1 MKLKQNNKKTRKDND
16 MNRSKLHLLWNV
28 AATLLLSVGF
38 ASCSQDDMPQTGGTP
53 LPDGKYPLSLTATVG
68 TPQTRTGGKDQWQGG
83 EAIAVSIGDY
93 TGKYTMDAN
102 GNATAAGTPYYWQNT
117 TPATVSAWYP
127 YAEGQQTYDISDQ
140 SQGYAAFDFLY
151 AETEGSYKSP
161 VKLTFLHQMAKVS
174 YTLVKGQGIS
184 DAELN
189 AATVTFLGDK
199 SVTVSGGKIT
209 AAPTSQTEE
218 IKPCHDAPALSG
230 SALMVPQDMTGK
242 PLIKVSISGSNFI
255 YTPGEGAA
263 NLQSGTHYIYTI
275 TVKKDGIEVNCPQG
289 VEWTDNETSDTQ
301 SPVFHIKTIDGIE
314 LEAGDGCI
322 LSEGDG
328 FKQLSG
334 GNVLK
339 VKIPT
344 GVKIPFPQGRY
355 TIDTYEYKDDFSYI
369 CQLKLRSDITF
380 TSISET
386 QQLQV
391 GDFYYAD
398 GTCLDKL
405 LMNRPCI
412 GIVFKVGAG
421 DADGISAYGDKLTA
435 IQGYAVA
442 LHDVARFGIK
452 WSENTENCGT
462 STSTTDYKGYENT
475 QKIQQVSNYSETEYP
490 ICWKVAHFG
499 DTDTQAPSGSSGWY
513 LPAAAQMTDV
523 VNLWKDNNGIIRQ
536 RLQELSTYSI
546 YQHQWLLPA
555 TEHGYATSTE
565 YVDDP
570 TSKVCRI
577 GISGS
582 VWAEQKNY
590 SAGNFAVRAVLTF

>member
-1 MKLKQNNKKTRKDND
+1 MKIN
-16 MNRSKLHLLWNV
+16 KLHLLWNM
-28 AATLLLSVGF
+28 AALLLCAGA
-38 ASCSQDDMPQTGGTP
+38 ASCSQDELGIEQGES
-53 LPDGKYPLSLTATVG
+53 LPPGKYPLTLTASVEG
-68 TPQTRTGGKDQWQGG
+68 IKTRSVGKDTWADGDKIG
-83 EAIAVSIGDY
+83 VRIGADGAPGCYELNPEDGTVKEAL
-93 TGKYTMDAN
+93 
-102 GNATAAGTPYYWQNT
+102 TPVYWQST
-117 TPATVSAWYP
+117 APATVTAWHP
-127 YAEGQQTYDISDQ
+127 YEAQTAKDISDQ
-140 SQGYAAFDFLY
+140 SKGYEAIDFLKAT
-151 AETEGSYKSP
+151 AENKRFTDKVDLS
-161 VKLTFLHQMAKVS
+161 FIHQMAKVS
-174 YTLVKGQGIS
+174 YTLKKGDGIT
-184 DAELN
+184 DEDLKR
-189 AATVTFLGDK
+189 ATVQIAGYTKATFSEGILKGTDD
-199 SVTVSGGKIT
+199 GWIT
-209 AAPTSQTEE
+209 
-218 IKPCHDAPALSG
+218 PASDNDVL
-230 SALMVPQDMTGK
+230 LVPQDMTNS
-242 PLIKVSISGSNFI
+242 PFIKVNITGNDFI

-275 TVKKDGIEVNCPQG
+275 TVKKDGVEVNCQQG

-339 VKIPT
+339 VKIPM
-344 GVKIPFPQGRY
+344 GLKIPFPQGRY
-355 TIDTYEYKDDFSYI
+355 TIDTYDYKDDFSYI

-421 DADGISAYGDKLTA
+421 EADDISAYDNKLTA

-462 STSTTDYKGYENT
+462 STSTTDYKGYGNT
-475 QKIQQVSNYSETEYP
+475 QKIQQVINYSETKYP

-513 LPAAAQMTDV
+513 LPAAAQMTEV

-555 TEHGYATSTE
+555 TDHGYATSTE
-565 YVDDP
+565 HVDDP
-570 TSKVCRI
+570 TSRVCRI
-577 GISGS
+577 GRNGEMQK
-582 VWAEQKNY
+582 EQKNY

>member
-1 MKLKQNNKKTRKDND
+1 
-16 MNRSKLHLLWNV
+16 MNRSKLHLLRNM
-28 AATLLLSVGF
+28 AALLLCASA

-53 LPDGKYPLSLTATVG
+53 LPDGKYPLAFTARVEG
-68 TPQTRTGGKDQWQGG
+68 MATRSTGKDEWAEGDM
-83 EAIAVSIGDY
+83 IGVRIGTDDA
-93 TGKYTMDAN
+93 TGCYELNSDGSMKN
-102 GNATAAGTPYYWQNT
+102 VITPVYWQSTAPT
-117 TPATVSAWYP
+117 TVTAWYP
-127 YAEGQQTYDISDQ
+127 YEGKKSVDISDQ
-140 SQGYAAFDFLY
+140 SKGFVNIDFLTATAPEQNY
-151 AETEGSYKSP
+151 QSSVSLKFE
-161 VKLTFLHQMAKVS
+161 HQMAKVS
-174 YTLVKGQGIS
+174 YTLKKGDGITDEDLRGAVVQIAGYTKAS
-184 DAELN
+184 FSEGILTGMVD
-189 AATVTFLGDK
+189 GW
-199 SVTVSGGKIT
+199 IT
-209 AAPTSQTEE
+209 
-218 IKPCHDAPALSG
+218 PASNNDVL
-230 SALMVPQDMTGK
+230 LVPQDMTGR
-242 PLIKVSISGSNFI
+242 PFIKVSINGNNFI

-275 TVKKDGIEVNCPQG
+275 TVKKDGVEVNCQQG

-339 VKIPT
+339 VKIPM
-344 GVKIPFPQGRY
+344 GLKIPFPQGRY
-355 TIDTYEYKDDFSYI
+355 TIDTYEYKDDFSYT

-405 LMNRPCI
+405 LMNLPCI
-412 GIVFKVGAG
+412 GIVFRVGAG

-462 STSTTDYKGYENT
+462 ST
-475 QKIQQVSNYSETEYP
+475 
-490 ICWKVAHFG
+490 
-499 DTDTQAPSGSSGWY
+499 
-513 LPAAAQMTDV
+513 L
-523 VNLWKDNNGIIRQ
+523 
-536 RLQELSTYSI
+536 
-546 YQHQWLLPA
+546 
-555 TEHGYATSTE
+555 
-565 YVDDP
+565 
-570 TSKVCRI
+570 
-577 GISGS
+577 
-582 VWAEQKNY
+582 
-590 SAGNFAVRAVLTF
+590 

>member
-1 MKLKQNNKKTRKDND
+1 MLCA
-16 MNRSKLHLLWNV
+16 S
-28 AATLLLSVGF
+28 A

-53 LPDGKYPLSLTATVG
+53 LPDGKYPLAFTARVEG
-68 TPQTRTGGKDQWQGG
+68 MATRSTGKDEWAEGDM
-83 EAIAVSIGDY
+83 IGVRIGTDDA
-93 TGKYTMDAN
+93 TGCYELNSDGSMKN
-102 GNATAAGTPYYWQNT
+102 VITPVYWQSTAPT
-117 TPATVSAWYP
+117 TVTAWYP
-127 YAEGQQTYDISDQ
+127 YEGKKSVDISDQ
-140 SQGYAAFDFLY
+140 SKGFVNIDFLTATAPEQNY
-151 AETEGSYKSP
+151 QSSVSLKFE
-161 VKLTFLHQMAKVS
+161 HQMAKVS
-174 YTLVKGQGIS
+174 YTLKKGDGITDEDLRGAVVQIAGYTKAS
-184 DAELN
+184 FSEGILTGMVD
-189 AATVTFLGDK
+189 GW
-199 SVTVSGGKIT
+199 IT
-209 AAPTSQTEE
+209 
-218 IKPCHDAPALSG
+218 PASNNDVL
-230 SALMVPQDMTGK
+230 LVPQDMTGR
-242 PLIKVSISGSNFI
+242 PFIKVSINGNNFI

-275 TVKKDGIEVNCPQG
+275 TVKKDGVEVNCQQG

-339 VKIPT
+339 VKIPM
-344 GVKIPFPQGRY
+344 GLKIPFPQGRY
-355 TIDTYEYKDDFSYI
+355 TIDTYEYKDDFSYT

-405 LMNRPCI
+405 LMNLPCI
-412 GIVFKVGAG
+412 GIVFRVGAG

-475 QKIQQVSNYSETEYP
+475 QKIQQVNNYSETEYP

>member
-1 MKLKQNNKKTRKDND
+1 
-16 MNRSKLHLLWNV
+16 MNRSKLHLLRNM
-28 AATLLLSVGF
+28 AALLLCASA

-53 LPDGKYPLSLTATVG
+53 LPEGEYPLTLTASVDG
-68 TPQTRTGGKDQWQGG
+68 MNTRATGKDAWVDGDM
-83 EAIAVSIGDY
+83 IGVRIGTDDA
-93 TGKYTMDAN
+93 TGCYELNSDGSMKN
-102 GNATAAGTPYYWQNT
+102 VITPVYWQNT
-117 TPATVSAWYP
+117 ASSTVTAWYP
-127 YAEGQQTYDISDQ
+127 YEGKKSVDISDQ
-140 SQGYAAFDFLY
+140 SKGFVNIDFLTATAPEQNY
-151 AETEGSYKSP
+151 QSSVSLKFE
-161 VKLTFLHQMAKVS
+161 HQMAKVS
-174 YTLVKGQGIS
+174 YTLKKGDGITDEDLRGAVVQIAGYTKAS
-184 DAELN
+184 FSEGILTGMVD
-189 AATVTFLGDK
+189 GW
-199 SVTVSGGKIT
+199 IT
-209 AAPTSQTEE
+209 
-218 IKPCHDAPALSG
+218 PASNNDVL
-230 SALMVPQDMTGK
+230 LVPQDMTGR
-242 PLIKVSISGSNFI
+242 PFIKVSINGNNFI

-275 TVKKDGIEVNCPQG
+275 TVKKDGVEVNCQQG

-339 VKIPT
+339 VKIPM
-344 GVKIPFPQGRY
+344 GLKIPFPQGRY
-355 TIDTYEYKDDFSYI
+355 TIDTYEYKDEFSYT

-405 LMNRPCI
+405 LMNLPCI
-412 GIVFKVGAG
+412 GIVFRVGAG

>member
-1 MKLKQNNKKTRKDND
+1 MK
-16 MNRSKLHLLWNV
+16 RSKTQLLRSL
-28 AATLLLSVGF
+28 AAMMLLSAGL

-53 LPDGKYPLSLTATVG
+53 LPEGEYPLTLTASVDG
-68 TPQTRTGGKDQWQGG
+68 MNTRATGKDAWVDGDM
-83 EAIAVSIGDY
+83 IGVRIGTDDA
-93 TGKYTMDAN
+93 TGCYELNSDGSMKN
-102 GNATAAGTPYYWQNT
+102 VITPVYWQNT
-117 TPATVSAWYP
+117 ASSTVTAWYP
-127 YAEGQQTYDISDQ
+127 YEGKKSVDISDQ
-140 SQGYAAFDFLY
+140 SKGFVNIDFLTATAPEQNY
-151 AETEGSYKSP
+151 QSSVSLKFE
-161 VKLTFLHQMAKVS
+161 HQMAKVS
-174 YTLVKGQGIS
+174 YTLQAGDGITEDDLKG
-184 DAELN
+184 
-189 AATVTFLGDK
+189 ATVQIAGYTKASFSEGILTGMVD
-199 SVTVSGGKIT
+199 GWIT
-209 AAPTSQTEE
+209 
-218 IKPCHDAPALSG
+218 PASNNDVL
-230 SALMVPQDMTGK
+230 LVPQDMTGK

-339 VKIPT
+339 VKIPM
-344 GVKIPFPQGRY
+344 GLKIPFPQGRY
-355 TIDTYEYKDDFSYI
+355 TIDTYEYKDEFSYT

-405 LMNRPCI
+405 LMNLPCI
-412 GIVFKVGAG
+412 GIVFRVGAG

-475 QKIQQVSNYSETEYP
+475 QKIQQVNNYSETEYP

-513 LPAAAQMTDV
+513 LPSAAQMTDV

-546 YQHQWLLPA
+546 YQHQWLLPE
-555 TEHGYATSTE
+555 TNHGYATSTE
-565 YVDDP
+565 HVDSP
-570 TSKVCRI
+570 TSHVYRI
-577 GISGS
+577 GSNGGMQK
-582 VWAEQKNY
+582 EQKNY

>member
-1 MKLKQNNKKTRKDND
+1 MK
-16 MNRSKLHLLWNV
+16 RSKTQLLRSL
-28 AATLLLSVGF
+28 AAMMLSAGL

-53 LPDGKYPLSLTATVG
+53 LPEGEYPLTLTASVDG
-68 TPQTRTGGKDQWQGG
+68 MNTRATGKDAWVDGDM
-83 EAIAVSIGDY
+83 IGVRIGTDDA
-93 TGKYTMDAN
+93 TGCYELNSDGSVKN
-102 GNATAAGTPYYWQNT
+102 VITPVYWQNT
-117 TPATVSAWYP
+117 ASSTVTAWYP
-127 YAEGQQTYDISDQ
+127 YEGKKSVDISDQ
-140 SQGYAAFDFLY
+140 SKGFVNIDFLTATAPEQNY
-151 AETEGSYKSP
+151 QSSVSLKFE
-161 VKLTFLHQMAKVS
+161 HQMAKVS
-174 YTLVKGQGIS
+174 YTLKKGDGITDEDLRGAVVQIAGYTKAS
-184 DAELN
+184 FSEGELTGTVDGWITPT
-189 AATVTFLGDK
+189 ATDC
-199 SVTVSGGKIT
+199 
-209 AAPTSQTEE
+209 E
-218 IKPCHDAPALSG
+218 AL
-230 SALMVPQDMTGK
+230 LVPQDMTNSQF
-242 PLIKVSISGSNFI
+242 IKVSINDNDFI

-275 TVKKDGIEVNCPQG
+275 TVKKDGVEVNCQQG

-339 VKIPT
+339 VKIPM
-344 GVKIPFPQGRY
+344 GLKIPFPQGRY
-355 TIDTYEYKDDFSYI
+355 TIDTYEYKDDFSYTY
-369 CQLKLRSDITF
+369 QLKLRSDITF

-405 LMNRPCI
+405 LMNLPCI
-412 GIVFKVGAG
+412 GIVFRVGAG

>member
-1 MKLKQNNKKTRKDND
+1 MK
-16 MNRSKLHLLWNV
+16 RSKTQLLRSL
-28 AATLLLSVGF
+28 AAMMLLSAGL

-53 LPDGKYPLSLTATVG
+53 LPEGEYPLTLTASVDG
-68 TPQTRTGGKDQWQGG
+68 MNTRATGKDAWVDGDM
-83 EAIAVSIGDY
+83 IGVRIGTDDA
-93 TGKYTMDAN
+93 TGCYELNSDGSMKN
-102 GNATAAGTPYYWQNT
+102 VITPVYWQSTAPT
-117 TPATVSAWYP
+117 TVTAWYP
-127 YAEGQQTYDISDQ
+127 YEGKKSVDISDQ
-140 SQGYAAFDFLY
+140 SKGFVNIDFLTATAPEQNY
-151 AETEGSYKSP
+151 QSSVSLKFE
-161 VKLTFLHQMAKVS
+161 HQMAKVS
-174 YTLVKGQGIS
+174 YTLKKGDGITDEDLRGAVVQIAGYTKAS
-184 DAELN
+184 FSEGILTGMVD
-189 AATVTFLGDK
+189 GW
-199 SVTVSGGKIT
+199 IT
-209 AAPTSQTEE
+209 
-218 IKPCHDAPALSG
+218 PASNNDVL
-230 SALMVPQDMTGK
+230 LVPQDMTGR
-242 PLIKVSISGSNFI
+242 PFIKVSINGNNFI

-275 TVKKDGIEVNCPQG
+275 TVKKDGVEVNCQQG

-339 VKIPT
+339 VKIPM
-344 GVKIPFPQGRY
+344 GLKIPFPQGRY
-355 TIDTYEYKDDFSYI
+355 TIDTYEYKDEFSYT

-405 LMNRPCI
+405 LMNLPCI
-412 GIVFKVGAG
+412 GIVFRVGAG

>member
-1 MKLKQNNKKTRKDND
+1 MLCA
-16 MNRSKLHLLWNV
+16 S
-28 AATLLLSVGF
+28 A

-53 LPDGKYPLSLTATVG
+53 LPDGKYPLAFTARVEG
-68 TPQTRTGGKDQWQGG
+68 MATRSTGKDEWAEGDM
-83 EAIAVSIGDY
+83 IGVRIGTDDA
-93 TGKYTMDAN
+93 TGCYELNSDGSMKN
-102 GNATAAGTPYYWQNT
+102 VITPVYWQSTAPT
-117 TPATVSAWYP
+117 TVTAWYP
-127 YAEGQQTYDISDQ
+127 YEGKKSVDISDQ
-140 SQGYAAFDFLY
+140 SKGFVNIDFLTATAPEQNY
-151 AETEGSYKSP
+151 QSSVSLKFE
-161 VKLTFLHQMAKVS
+161 HQMAKVS
-174 YTLVKGQGIS
+174 YTLKKGDGITDEDLRGAVVQIAGYTKAS
-184 DAELN
+184 FSEGILTGMVD
-189 AATVTFLGDK
+189 GW
-199 SVTVSGGKIT
+199 IT
-209 AAPTSQTEE
+209 
-218 IKPCHDAPALSG
+218 PASNNDVL
-230 SALMVPQDMTGK
+230 LVPQDMTGR
-242 PLIKVSISGSNFI
+242 LFIKVSINGNNFI

-275 TVKKDGIEVNCPQG
+275 TVKKDGVEVNCQQG
-289 VEWTDNETSDTQ
+289 VEWTDNETSDPQ

-314 LEAGDGCI
+314 LKAGDGCI

-339 VKIPT
+339 VKIPM
-344 GVKIPFPQGRY
+344 GLKIPFPQGRY
-355 TIDTYEYKDDFSYI
+355 TIDTYEYKDDFSYT

-405 LMNRPCI
+405 LMNLPCI
-412 GIVFKVGAG
+412 GIVFRVGAG

-513 LPAAAQMTDV
+513 LPSAAQMIDV
-523 VNLWKDNNGIIRQ
+523 VNLWKSDDTIIKQ

-565 YVDDP
+565 HVDSP
-570 TSKVCRI
+570 TSHVYRI
-577 GISGS
+577 GSNGGMQK
-582 VWAEQKNY
+582 EQKNY

>member
-1 MKLKQNNKKTRKDND
+1 
-16 MNRSKLHLLWNV
+16 MNRSKLHLLRNM
-28 AATLLLSVGF
+28 AALLLCASA

-53 LPDGKYPLSLTATVG
+53 LPDGKYPLAFTARVEG
-68 TPQTRTGGKDQWQGG
+68 MATRSTGKDEWAEGDM
-83 EAIAVSIGDY
+83 IGVRIGTDDA
-93 TGKYTMDAN
+93 TGCYELNSDGSMKN
-102 GNATAAGTPYYWQNT
+102 VITPVYWQSTAPT
-117 TPATVSAWYP
+117 TVTAWYP
-127 YAEGQQTYDISDQ
+127 YEGKKSVDISDQ
-140 SQGYAAFDFLY
+140 SKGFVNIDFLTATAPEQNY
-151 AETEGSYKSP
+151 QSSVSLKFE
-161 VKLTFLHQMAKVS
+161 HQMAKVS
-174 YTLVKGQGIS
+174 YTLKKGDGITDEDLRGAVVQIAGYTKAS
-184 DAELN
+184 FSEGILTGMVD
-189 AATVTFLGDK
+189 GW
-199 SVTVSGGKIT
+199 IT
-209 AAPTSQTEE
+209 
-218 IKPCHDAPALSG
+218 PASNNDVL
-230 SALMVPQDMTGK
+230 LVPQDMTGR
-242 PLIKVSISGSNFI
+242 PFIKVSINGNNFI

-275 TVKKDGIEVNCPQG
+275 TVKKDGVEVNCQQG

-339 VKIPT
+339 VKIPM
-344 GVKIPFPQGRY
+344 GLKIPFPQGRY
-355 TIDTYEYKDDFSYI
+355 TIDTYEYKDEFSYT

-405 LMNRPCI
+405 LMNLPCI
-412 GIVFKVGAG
+412 GIVFRVGAG

>member
-1 MKLKQNNKKTRKDND
+1 M
-16 MNRSKLHLLWNV
+16 
-28 AATLLLSVGF
+28 AALLLCASA

-53 LPDGKYPLSLTATVG
+53 LPDGKYPLAFTARVEG
-68 TPQTRTGGKDQWQGG
+68 MATRSTGKDEWAEGDM
-83 EAIAVSIGDY
+83 IGVRIGTDDA
-93 TGKYTMDAN
+93 TGCYELNSDGSMKN
-102 GNATAAGTPYYWQNT
+102 VITPVYWQSTAPT
-117 TPATVSAWYP
+117 TVTAWYP
-127 YAEGQQTYDISDQ
+127 YEGKKSVDISDQ
-140 SQGYAAFDFLY
+140 SKGFVNIDFLTATAPEQNY
-151 AETEGSYKSP
+151 QSSVSLKFE
-161 VKLTFLHQMAKVS
+161 HQMAKVS
-174 YTLVKGQGIS
+174 YTLKKGDGITDEDLRGAVVQIAGYTKAS
-184 DAELN
+184 FSEGILTGMVD
-189 AATVTFLGDK
+189 GW
-199 SVTVSGGKIT
+199 IT
-209 AAPTSQTEE
+209 
-218 IKPCHDAPALSG
+218 PASNNDVL
-230 SALMVPQDMTGK
+230 LVPQDMTGR
-242 PLIKVSISGSNFI
+242 PFIKVSINGNNFI

-275 TVKKDGIEVNCPQG
+275 TVKKDGVEVNCQQG

-339 VKIPT
+339 VKIPM
-344 GVKIPFPQGRY
+344 GLKIPFPQGRY
-355 TIDTYEYKDDFSYI
+355 TIDTYEYKDDFSYT

-405 LMNRPCI
+405 LMNLPCI
-412 GIVFKVGAG
+412 GIVFRVGAG

-475 QKIQQVSNYSETEYP
+475 QKIQQVNNYSETEYP

>member
-1 MKLKQNNKKTRKDND
+1 M
-16 MNRSKLHLLWNV
+16 
-28 AATLLLSVGF
+28 AALLLCASA

-53 LPDGKYPLSLTATVG
+53 LPDGKYPLAFTARVEG
-68 TPQTRTGGKDQWQGG
+68 MATRSTGKDEWAEGDM
-83 EAIAVSIGDY
+83 IGVRIGTDDA
-93 TGKYTMDAN
+93 TGCYELNSDGSMKN
-102 GNATAAGTPYYWQNT
+102 VITPVYWQSTAPT
-117 TPATVSAWYP
+117 TVTAWYP
-127 YAEGQQTYDISDQ
+127 YEGKKSVDISDQ
-140 SQGYAAFDFLY
+140 SKGFVNIDFLTATAPEQNY
-151 AETEGSYKSP
+151 QSSVSLKFE
-161 VKLTFLHQMAKVS
+161 HQMAKVS
-174 YTLVKGQGIS
+174 YTLKKGDGITDEDLRGAVVQIAGYTKAS
-184 DAELN
+184 FSEGILTGMVD
-189 AATVTFLGDK
+189 GW
-199 SVTVSGGKIT
+199 IT
-209 AAPTSQTEE
+209 
-218 IKPCHDAPALSG
+218 PASNNDVL
-230 SALMVPQDMTGK
+230 LVPQDMTGR
-242 PLIKVSISGSNFI
+242 PFIKVSINGNNFI

-275 TVKKDGIEVNCPQG
+275 TVKKDGVEVNCQQG

-339 VKIPT
+339 VKIPM
-344 GVKIPFPQGRY
+344 GLKIPFPQGRY
-355 TIDTYEYKDDFSYI
+355 TIDTYEYKDEFSYT

-405 LMNRPCI
+405 LMNLPCI
-412 GIVFKVGAG
+412 GIVFRVGAG

-565 YVDDP
+565 YVGDP

>member
-1 MKLKQNNKKTRKDND
+1 M
-16 MNRSKLHLLWNV
+16 
-28 AATLLLSVGF
+28 AALLLCMGF
-38 ASCSQDDMPQTGGTP
+38 ASCSQDDMPQTGGIP
-53 LPDGKYPLSLTATVG
+53 LPDGEYPLAFTASVEG
-68 TPQTRTGGKDQWQGG
+68 MATRSTGKDEWAEGDK
-83 EAIAVSIGDY
+83 IGVRI
-93 TGKYTMDAN
+93 GAN
-102 GNATAAGTPYYWQNT
+102 GETGRYELNHEDGTVKKVHTPVYWQST
-117 TPATVSAWYP
+117 APATVTAWYP
-127 YAEGQQTYDISDQ
+127 IEAQTAKDIANQ
-140 SQGYAAFDFLY
+140 SNGYEAIDFLKAT
-151 AETEGSYKSP
+151 AENKRFTDKVELS
-161 VKLTFLHQMAKVS
+161 FIHQMTKVS
-174 YTLVKGQGIS
+174 YTLKKGDGIT
-184 DAELN
+184 DEDLKG
-189 AATVTFLGDK
+189 ATVQIAGYTKASFSEGILTGMVD
-199 SVTVSGGKIT
+199 GWIT
-209 AAPTSQTEE
+209 
-218 IKPCHDAPALSG
+218 PASNNDVL
-230 SALMVPQDMTGK
+230 LVPQDMTGR
-242 PLIKVSISGSNFI
+242 PFIKVSINGNNFI

-263 NLQSGTHYIYTI
+263 NLQSGTHYSYTI

-339 VKIPT
+339 VKIPM
-344 GVKIPFPQGRY
+344 GLKIPFPQGRY
-355 TIDTYEYKDDFSYI
+355 TIDTYEYKDGFSYT

-421 DADGISAYGDKLTA
+421 EADDISAYGNKLTA

-513 LPAAAQMTDV
+513 LPSAAQMTDV
-523 VNLWKDNNGIIRQ
+523 VNLWKDTNGIIRQ
-536 RLQELSTYSI
+536 RLQELSTYPI

-565 YVDDP
+565 HVDDP
-570 TSKVCRI
+570 TSRVCRI
-577 GISGS
+577 GRNGGMQK
-582 VWAEQKNY
+582 EQKNY

>member
-1 MKLKQNNKKTRKDND
+1 
-16 MNRSKLHLLWNV
+16 MNRSKLHLLWNM
-28 AATLLLSVGF
+28 AALLLCASA
-38 ASCSQDDMPQTGGTP
+38 ASCSQDEIDIEQGEP
-53 LPDGKYPLSLTATVG
+53 LPPDKYPLELMTSSIDETQSRAA
-68 TPQTRTGGKDQWQGG
+68 GKDEWTYDGT
-83 EAIAVSIGDY
+83 EYIGVRIGADGNI
-93 TGKYTMDAN
+93 GKYVI
-102 GNATAAGTPYYWQNT
+102 GAGGSAQPASIDQTIYWQST
-117 TPATVSAWYP
+117 APATVTAWYP
-127 YAEGQQTYDISDQ
+127 HEAQTAKDITDQ
-140 SQGYAAFDFLY
+140 SKGYKDIDFLKAT
-151 AETEGSYKSP
+151 AENKRFNEKVELS
-161 VKLTFLHQMAKVS
+161 FIHQMAKVS
-174 YTLVKGQGIS
+174 YTLKKGDGIT
-184 DAELN
+184 DEDLEG
-189 AATVTFLGDK
+189 ATVQIAGYTKASFSEGILTGTDD
-199 SVTVSGGKIT
+199 GWIT
-209 AAPTSQTEE
+209 PTATDCE
-218 IKPCHDAPALSG
+218 AL
-230 SALMVPQDMTGK
+230 LVPQDMTNSQF
-242 PLIKVSISGSNFI
+242 IKVSINDNNFI

-263 NLQSGTHYIYTI
+263 NLQSGTHYSYTI

-339 VKIPT
+339 VKIPM
-344 GVKIPFPQGRY
+344 GLKIPFPQGRY
-355 TIDTYEYKDDFSYI
+355 TIDTYDYKDDFSYT

-405 LMNRPCI
+405 LMNLPCI
-412 GIVFKVGAG
+412 GIVFRVGAG

-513 LPAAAQMTDV
+513 LPSAAQMTDV

-565 YVDDP
+565 HASDP
-570 TSKVCRI
+570 AIKVCRI
-577 GISGS
+577 GKSGS

>member
-1 MKLKQNNKKTRKDND
+1 
-16 MNRSKLHLLWNV
+16 MNRSKLHLLRNM
-28 AATLLLSVGF
+28 AALLLCASA

-53 LPDGKYPLSLTATVG
+53 LPDGKYPLAFTARVEG
-68 TPQTRTGGKDQWQGG
+68 MATRSTGKDEWAEGDM
-83 EAIAVSIGDY
+83 IGVRIGTDDA
-93 TGKYTMDAN
+93 TGCYELNSDGSMKN
-102 GNATAAGTPYYWQNT
+102 VITPVYWQSTAPT
-117 TPATVSAWYP
+117 TVTAWYP
-127 YAEGQQTYDISDQ
+127 YEGKKSVDISDQ
-140 SQGYAAFDFLY
+140 SKGFVNIDFLTATAPEQNY
-151 AETEGSYKSP
+151 QSSVSLKFE
-161 VKLTFLHQMAKVS
+161 HQMAKVS
-174 YTLVKGQGIS
+174 YTLKKGDGITDEDLRGAVVQIAGYTKAS
-184 DAELN
+184 FSEGILTGMVD
-189 AATVTFLGDK
+189 GW
-199 SVTVSGGKIT
+199 IT
-209 AAPTSQTEE
+209 
-218 IKPCHDAPALSG
+218 PASNNDVL
-230 SALMVPQDMTGK
+230 LVPQDMTGR
-242 PLIKVSISGSNFI
+242 PFIKVSINGNNFI

-275 TVKKDGIEVNCPQG
+275 TVKKDGIEVNCQQG

-339 VKIPT
+339 VKIPM
-344 GVKIPFPQGRY
+344 GLKIPFPQGRY
-355 TIDTYEYKDDFSYI
+355 TIDTYEYKDEFSYT

-405 LMNRPCI
+405 LMNLPCI
-412 GIVFKVGAG
+412 GIVFRVGAG

>member
-1 MKLKQNNKKTRKDND
+1 
-16 MNRSKLHLLWNV
+16 MNRSKLHLLRNM
-28 AATLLLSVGF
+28 AALLLCASA

-53 LPDGKYPLSLTATVG
+53 LPDGKYPLAFTARVEG
-68 TPQTRTGGKDQWQGG
+68 MATRSTGKDEWAEGDM
-83 EAIAVSIGDY
+83 IGVRIGTDDA
-93 TGKYTMDAN
+93 TGCYELNSDGSMKN
-102 GNATAAGTPYYWQNT
+102 VITPVYWQSTAPT
-117 TPATVSAWYP
+117 TVTAWYP
-127 YAEGQQTYDISDQ
+127 YEGKKSVDISDQ
-140 SQGYAAFDFLY
+140 SKGFVNIDFLTATAPEQNY
-151 AETEGSYKSP
+151 QSSVSLKFE
-161 VKLTFLHQMAKVS
+161 HQMAKVS
-174 YTLVKGQGIS
+174 YTLKKGDGITDEDLRGAVVQIAGYTKAS
-184 DAELN
+184 FSEGILTGMVD
-189 AATVTFLGDK
+189 GW
-199 SVTVSGGKIT
+199 IT
-209 AAPTSQTEE
+209 
-218 IKPCHDAPALSG
+218 PASNNDVL
-230 SALMVPQDMTGK
+230 LVPQDMTGR
-242 PLIKVSISGSNFI
+242 PFIKVSINGNNFI

-275 TVKKDGIEVNCPQG
+275 TVKKDGVEVNCQQG

-322 LSEGDG
+322 LSERDG

-339 VKIPT
+339 VKIPM
-344 GVKIPFPQGRY
+344 GLKIPFPQGRY
-355 TIDTYEYKDDFSYI
+355 TIDTYDYKDDFSYT

-405 LMNRPCI
+405 LMNLPCI
-412 GIVFKVGAG
+412 GIVFRVGAG

-565 YVDDP
+565 HASDP
-570 TSKVCRI
+570 AIKVCRI
-577 GISGS
+577 GKSGS

>member
-1 MKLKQNNKKTRKDND
+1 
-16 MNRSKLHLLWNV
+16 MNRSKLHLLRNM
-28 AATLLLSVGF
+28 AALLLCASA

-53 LPDGKYPLSLTATVG
+53 LPDGKYPLAFTARVEG
-68 TPQTRTGGKDQWQGG
+68 MATRSTGKDEWAEGDM
-83 EAIAVSIGDY
+83 IGVRIGTDDA
-93 TGKYTMDAN
+93 TGCYELNSDGSMKN
-102 GNATAAGTPYYWQNT
+102 VITPVYWQSTAPT
-117 TPATVSAWYP
+117 TVTAWYP
-127 YAEGQQTYDISDQ
+127 YEGKKSVDISDQ
-140 SQGYAAFDFLY
+140 SKGFVNIDFLTATAPEQNY
-151 AETEGSYKSP
+151 QSSVSLKFE
-161 VKLTFLHQMAKVS
+161 HQMAKVS
-174 YTLVKGQGIS
+174 YTLKKGDGITDEDLRGAVVQIAGYTKAS
-184 DAELN
+184 FSEGILTGMVD
-189 AATVTFLGDK
+189 GW
-199 SVTVSGGKIT
+199 IT
-209 AAPTSQTEE
+209 
-218 IKPCHDAPALSG
+218 PASNNDVL
-230 SALMVPQDMTGK
+230 LVPQDMTGK

-339 VKIPT
+339 VKIPM
-344 GVKIPFPQGRY
+344 GLKIPFPQGRY
-355 TIDTYEYKDDFSYI
+355 TIDTYDYKDDFSYT

-421 DADGISAYGDKLTA
+421 EADDISAYGDKLTA

-462 STSTTDYKGYENT
+462 NISTTDYKGYGNT
-475 QKIQQVSNYSETEYP
+475 QKIQQVNNYSETEYP
-490 ICWKVAHFG
+490 VCWKVAHFG

-513 LPAAAQMTDV
+513 LPSAAQMIDV
-523 VNLWKDNNGIIRQ
+523 VNLWKSDDTIIKQ

-546 YQHQWLLPA
+546 YQHQWLLPT

-565 YVDDP
+565 DAEDS
-570 TSKVCRI
+570 TNKVCRI
-577 GISGS
+577 GSNGNI
-582 VWAEQKNY
+582 WKEKKNY
-590 SAGNFAVRAVLTF
+590 SSGNFAVRAVLTF

>member
-1 MKLKQNNKKTRKDND
+1 MLCA
-16 MNRSKLHLLWNV
+16 S
-28 AATLLLSVGF
+28 A

-53 LPDGKYPLSLTATVG
+53 LPDGKYPLAFTARVEG
-68 TPQTRTGGKDQWQGG
+68 MATRSTGKDEWAEGDM
-83 EAIAVSIGDY
+83 IGVRIGTDDA
-93 TGKYTMDAN
+93 TGCYELNSDGSMKN
-102 GNATAAGTPYYWQNT
+102 VITPVYWQSTAPT
-117 TPATVSAWYP
+117 TVTAWYP
-127 YAEGQQTYDISDQ
+127 YEGKKSVDISDQ
-140 SQGYAAFDFLY
+140 SKGFVNIDFLTATAPEQNY
-151 AETEGSYKSP
+151 QSSVSLKFE
-161 VKLTFLHQMAKVS
+161 HQMAKVS
-174 YTLVKGQGIS
+174 YTLKKGDGITDEDLRGAVVQIAGYTKAS
-184 DAELN
+184 FSEGILTGMVD
-189 AATVTFLGDK
+189 GW
-199 SVTVSGGKIT
+199 IT
-209 AAPTSQTEE
+209 
-218 IKPCHDAPALSG
+218 PASNNDVL
-230 SALMVPQDMTGK
+230 LVPQDMTGR
-242 PLIKVSISGSNFI
+242 PFIKVSINGNNFI

-275 TVKKDGIEVNCPQG
+275 TVKKDGVEVNCQQG

-339 VKIPT
+339 VKIPM
-344 GVKIPFPQGRY
+344 GLKIPFPQGRY
-355 TIDTYEYKDDFSYI
+355 TIDTYEYKDEFSYT

-405 LMNRPCI
+405 LMNLPCI
-412 GIVFKVGAG
+412 GIVFRVGAG

>member
-1 MKLKQNNKKTRKDND
+1 MK
-16 MNRSKLHLLWNV
+16 RSKTQLLRSL
-28 AATLLLSVGF
+28 AAMMLSAGL

-53 LPDGKYPLSLTATVG
+53 LPEGEYPLTLTASVDG
-68 TPQTRTGGKDQWQGG
+68 MNTRATGKDAWVDGDM
-83 EAIAVSIGDY
+83 IGVRIGTDDA
-93 TGKYTMDAN
+93 TGCYELNSDGSMKN
-102 GNATAAGTPYYWQNT
+102 VITPVYWQNT
-117 TPATVSAWYP
+117 ASSTVTAWYP
-127 YAEGQQTYDISDQ
+127 YEGKKSVDISDQ
-140 SQGYAAFDFLY
+140 SKGFVNIDFLTATAPEQNY
-151 AETEGSYKSP
+151 QSSVSLKFE
-161 VKLTFLHQMAKVS
+161 HQMAKVS
-174 YTLVKGQGIS
+174 YTLKKGDGITDEDLRGAVVQIAGYTKAS
-184 DAELN
+184 FSEGILTGMVD
-189 AATVTFLGDK
+189 GW
-199 SVTVSGGKIT
+199 IT
-209 AAPTSQTEE
+209 
-218 IKPCHDAPALSG
+218 PASNNDVL
-230 SALMVPQDMTGK
+230 LVPQDMTGR
-242 PLIKVSISGSNFI
+242 PFIKVSINGNNFI

-275 TVKKDGIEVNCPQG
+275 TVKKDGVEVNCQQG

-339 VKIPT
+339 VKIPM
-344 GVKIPFPQGRY
+344 GLKIPFPQGRY
-355 TIDTYEYKDDFSYI
+355 TIDTYEYKDDFSYT

-405 LMNRPCI
+405 LMNLPCI
-412 GIVFKVGAG
+412 GIVFRVGAG

>member
-1 MKLKQNNKKTRKDND
+1 
-16 MNRSKLHLLWNV
+16 MNRSKLHLLRNM
-28 AATLLLSVGF
+28 AALLLCASA

-53 LPDGKYPLSLTATVG
+53 LPDGKYPLAFTARVEG
-68 TPQTRTGGKDQWQGG
+68 MATRSTGKDEWAEGDM
-83 EAIAVSIGDY
+83 IGVRIGTDDA
-93 TGKYTMDAN
+93 TGCYELNSDGSMKN
-102 GNATAAGTPYYWQNT
+102 VITPVYWQSTAPT
-117 TPATVSAWYP
+117 TVTAWYP
-127 YAEGQQTYDISDQ
+127 YEGKKSVDISDQ
-140 SQGYAAFDFLY
+140 SKGFVNIDFLTATAPEQNY
-151 AETEGSYKSP
+151 QSSVSLKFE
-161 VKLTFLHQMAKVS
+161 HQMAKVS
-174 YTLVKGQGIS
+174 YTLKKGDGITDEDLRGAVVQIAGYTKAS
-184 DAELN
+184 FSEGILTGMVD
-189 AATVTFLGDK
+189 GW
-199 SVTVSGGKIT
+199 IT
-209 AAPTSQTEE
+209 
-218 IKPCHDAPALSG
+218 PASNNDVL
-230 SALMVPQDMTGK
+230 LVPQDMTGR
-242 PLIKVSISGSNFI
+242 PFIKVSINGNNFI

-275 TVKKDGIEVNCPQG
+275 TVKKDGVEVNCQQG

-339 VKIPT
+339 VKIPM
-344 GVKIPFPQGRY
+344 GLKIPFPQGRY
-355 TIDTYEYKDDFSYI
+355 TIDTYEYKDDFSYT

-405 LMNRPCI
+405 LMNLPCI
-412 GIVFKVGAG
+412 GIVFRVGAG

>member
-1 MKLKQNNKKTRKDND
+1 
-16 MNRSKLHLLWNV
+16 MNRSKLHLLWNM
-28 AATLLLSVGF
+28 AALLLCASA
-38 ASCSQDDMPQTGGTP
+38 ASCSQDEIDIEQGEP
-53 LPDGKYPLSLTATVG
+53 LPPDKYPLELMTSSIDETQSRAA
-68 TPQTRTGGKDQWQGG
+68 GKDEWTYDGT
-83 EAIAVSIGDY
+83 EYIGVRIGADGNI
-93 TGKYTMDAN
+93 GKYVI
-102 GNATAAGTPYYWQNT
+102 GAGGSAQPASIDQTIYWQST
-117 TPATVSAWYP
+117 APATVTAWYP
-127 YAEGQQTYDISDQ
+127 FETQTAKDITDQ
-140 SQGYAAFDFLY
+140 SGGYEAIDYLKAT
-151 AETEGSYKSP
+151 AENKRFTDKVDLS
-161 VKLTFLHQMAKVS
+161 FIHQMAKVS
-174 YTLVKGQGIS
+174 CTLKKGDGITDEDLKGAVVQIAGYTKASFSEGILTGMV
-184 DAELN
+184 D
-189 AATVTFLGDK
+189 GW
-199 SVTVSGGKIT
+199 IT
-209 AAPTSQTEE
+209 
-218 IKPCHDAPALSG
+218 PASNNDVL
-230 SALMVPQDMTGK
+230 LVPQDMTNSQF
-242 PLIKVSISGSNFI
+242 IKVNINNNDFI

-263 NLQSGTHYIYTI
+263 NLQSGTHYSYTI

-339 VKIPT
+339 VKIPM
-344 GVKIPFPQGRY
+344 GLKIPFPQGRY

-405 LMNRPCI
+405 LMNLPCI
-412 GIVFKVGAG
+412 GIVFRVGAG

-513 LPAAAQMTDV
+513 LPSAAQMTDV
-523 VNLWKDNNGIIRQ
+523 VNLWKDTNGIIRQ
-536 RLQELSTYSI
+536 RLQELSTYPI
-546 YQHQWLLPA
+546 YQHQWLLPT

-565 YVDDP
+565 HVDSP
-570 TSKVCRI
+570 TSHVYRI
-577 GISGS
+577 GSNGGMQK
-582 VWAEQKNY
+582 EQKNY

>member
-1 MKLKQNNKKTRKDND
+1 MLCA
-16 MNRSKLHLLWNV
+16 S
-28 AATLLLSVGF
+28 A
-38 ASCSQDDMPQTGGTP
+38 ASCSQDEIDIEQGEP
-53 LPDGKYPLSLTATVG
+53 LPPDKYPLELMTSSIDETQSRAA
-68 TPQTRTGGKDQWQGG
+68 GKDEWTYDGT
-83 EAIAVSIGDY
+83 EYIGVRIGADGNI
-93 TGKYTMDAN
+93 GKYVI
-102 GNATAAGTPYYWQNT
+102 GAGGSAQPASIDQTIYWQST
-117 TPATVSAWYP
+117 APATVTAWYP
-127 YAEGQQTYDISDQ
+127 HEAQTAKDITDQ
-140 SQGYAAFDFLY
+140 SKGYKDIDFLKAT
-151 AETEGSYKSP
+151 AENKRFNEKVELS
-161 VKLTFLHQMAKVS
+161 FIHQMAKVS
-174 YTLVKGQGIS
+174 YTLKKGDGITDEDLKGAVVQIAGYTKAS
-184 DAELN
+184 FSEGILTGMVD
-189 AATVTFLGDK
+189 GW
-199 SVTVSGGKIT
+199 IT
-209 AAPTSQTEE
+209 
-218 IKPCHDAPALSG
+218 PASNNDVL
-230 SALMVPQDMTGK
+230 LVPQDMTGR
-242 PLIKVSISGSNFI
+242 PFIKVSINGNNFI

-275 TVKKDGIEVNCPQG
+275 TVKKDGVEVNCQQG

-339 VKIPT
+339 VKIPM
-344 GVKIPFPQGRY
+344 GLKIPFPQGRY
-355 TIDTYEYKDDFSYI
+355 TIDTYEYKDEFSYT

-405 LMNRPCI
+405 LMNLPCI
-412 GIVFKVGAG
+412 GIVFRVGAG

-462 STSTTDYKGYENT
+462 STSKTDYKGYENT

>member
-1 MKLKQNNKKTRKDND
+1 MLCA
-16 MNRSKLHLLWNV
+16 S
-28 AATLLLSVGF
+28 A
-38 ASCSQDDMPQTGGTP
+38 ASCSQDEIDIEQGEP
-53 LPDGKYPLSLTATVG
+53 LPPDKYPLELMTSSIDETQSRAA
-68 TPQTRTGGKDQWQGG
+68 GKDEWTYDGT
-83 EAIAVSIGDY
+83 EYIGVRIGADGNI
-93 TGKYTMDAN
+93 GKYVI
-102 GNATAAGTPYYWQNT
+102 GAGGSAQPASIDQTIYWQST
-117 TPATVSAWYP
+117 APATVTAWYP
-127 YAEGQQTYDISDQ
+127 FETQTAKDITDQ
-140 SQGYAAFDFLY
+140 SGGYEAIDYLKAT
-151 AETEGSYKSP
+151 AENKRFTDKVDLS
-161 VKLTFLHQMAKVS
+161 FIHQMAKVS
-174 YTLVKGQGIS
+174 CTLKKGDGIT
-184 DAELN
+184 DEDLKG
-189 AATVTFLGDK
+189 ATVQIAGYTKASFSEGILTGMVD
-199 SVTVSGGKIT
+199 GWIT
-209 AAPTSQTEE
+209 
-218 IKPCHDAPALSG
+218 PASNNDVL
-230 SALMVPQDMTGK
+230 LVPQDMTGR
-242 PLIKVSISGSNFI
+242 PFIKVSINGNNFI

-275 TVKKDGIEVNCPQG
+275 TVKKDGVEVNCQQG

-339 VKIPT
+339 VKIPM
-344 GVKIPFPQGRY
+344 GLKIPFPQGRY
-355 TIDTYEYKDDFSYI
+355 TIDTYEYKDEFSYT
-369 CQLKLRSDITF
+369 CQLKLRSDITI

-405 LMNRPCI
+405 LMNLPCI
-412 GIVFKVGAG
+412 GIVFRVGAG